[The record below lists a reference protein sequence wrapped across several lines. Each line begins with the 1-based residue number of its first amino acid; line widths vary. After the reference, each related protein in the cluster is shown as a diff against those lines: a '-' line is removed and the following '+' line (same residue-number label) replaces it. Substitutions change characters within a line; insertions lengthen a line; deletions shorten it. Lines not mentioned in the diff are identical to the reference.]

1 MIIILQVSSVMLS
14 LKSKHALTN
23 QKNNYILQ
31 IKGLK
36 QNNPEENIFRMSIV
50 ILLFE
55 NIKRRPKILAII
67 LIVFLTVIYSS
78 VKVSKLNKQ
87 MSIRLVT
94 WSQRLKHCYIKNT
107 VFKIKFY
114 KLFLGKLL
122 TFLGSSQKQLH
133 ISVRPKL

>member
-133 ISVRPKL
+133 ISVRAKL